1 MTSVSSSDVTLNA
14 LSCLLLHPGS
24 TSSRKLI
31 YDRTPGN
38 CNFNR
43 IRGHST
49 DDFATIMADISGV
62 AYKDLLPVPDPEAIS
77 DPAKEE
83 TARTIHD
90 GATASHELATS
101 PTEETGL
108 VQQDHDEEVKDLGWN
123 EPKEAIPAPLVG
135 GMDNEGL
142 WVLVRRF
149 DKVRF
154 PYVANV
160 QDELESHWLFSSKC
174 TM

>member
-1 MTSVSSSDVTLNA
+1 
-14 LSCLLLHPGS
+14 
-24 TSSRKLI
+24 
-31 YDRTPGN
+31 
-38 CNFNR
+38 
-43 IRGHST
+43 
-49 DDFATIMADISGV
+49 MADNSGV
-62 AYKDLLPVPDPEAIS
+62 AYKDLLPVPDTEAIS

-83 TARTIHD
+83 AARAIHD
-90 GATASHELATS
+90 GATASHELATA

-135 GMDNEGL
+135 GMDNEDL

-154 PYVANV
+154 PYVANFRMSRK
-160 QDELESHWLFSSKC
+160 LTGFSSKC
-174 TM
+174 TMLRNIRTPFRTISISILPTKMSSRLISFAPALSDCI